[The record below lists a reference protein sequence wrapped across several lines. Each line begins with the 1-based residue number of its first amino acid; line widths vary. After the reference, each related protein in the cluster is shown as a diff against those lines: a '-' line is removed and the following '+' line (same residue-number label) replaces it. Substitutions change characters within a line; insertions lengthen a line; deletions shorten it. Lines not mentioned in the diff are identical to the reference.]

1 MPCHLIV
8 AHSNSWSTDTDKWTC
23 IITLD
28 FFVTFHSVKTASAQH
43 VTKKQTRAIAVS
55 SINLGLFLSALCLY
69 RRNPTAAWQWMGKP
83 MAWWRED
90 GWWTEQDGWTSGLSL
105 CLCKQ
110 FLPSKCKLGRGK
122 VFDTFQG
129 CFTWKKRKV
138 GRGALIKIQLSL
150 TFSLLPF
157 QSFYSFKSLTISV
170 KLKGSASHLW
180 NSDTFDN
187 NAFEELVTS
196 SSQISLINAQ
206 TVSLFSLLLFSWF
219 LSN

>member
-1 MPCHLIV
+1 MNLHNHFRFLCYISQCEDCFCSARHKKTNKSYSCLLHQSWLIFV
-8 AHSNSWSTDTDKWTC
+8 SPVPLPPQPHCCLAVDGEADGLVKRRWMVDRARQVDLWAFPLQAVFALSANWARGK
-23 IITLD
+23 
-28 FFVTFHSVKTASAQH
+28 FFVLSKAASH
-43 VTKKQTRAIAVS
+43 WK
-55 SINLGLFLSALCLY
+55 
-69 RRNPTAAWQWMGKP
+69 
-83 MAWWRED
+83 REKWE
-90 GWWTEQDGWTSGLSL
+90 G
-105 CLCKQ
+105 
-110 FLPSKCKLGRGK
+110 
-122 VFDTFQG
+122 
-129 CFTWKKRKV
+129 
-138 GRGALIKIQLSL
+138 GALIKIQLSL

-157 QSFYSFKSLTISV
+157 QSFYSFKSLTISM